1 MNAELCIAEWF
12 FFYFNILTGNS
23 YLHNHILK
31 YIDYGN
37 QTNNQLEDM
46 EFILYQILW
55 CNMEW
60 YVWHLPRRML
70 PKIWEEEGFT
80 HFLRVW
86 GYVTQITI
94 NVYEILKNF
103 IGKLA
108 SMTKSTR
115 TTTPKNSKKSAIHFS
130 CFLIRAKHL
139 SYHEW
144 KKIAQVIQIF
154 LKSYNQ

>member
-1 MNAELCIAEWF
+1 
-12 FFYFNILTGNS
+12 
-23 YLHNHILK
+23 
-31 YIDYGN
+31 
-37 QTNNQLEDM
+37 M

-86 GYVTQITI
+86 EYVTQITI
-94 NVYEILKNF
+94 NVHEILKNF

-108 SMTKSTR
+108 SITKSTR

-144 KKIAQVIQIF
+144 KKNYPSHSNISEELQPVAGEFFVIQHHEWHT
-154 LKSYNQ
+154 KSS

>member
-1 MNAELCIAEWF
+1 
-12 FFYFNILTGNS
+12 
-23 YLHNHILK
+23 
-31 YIDYGN
+31 
-37 QTNNQLEDM
+37 M

-60 YVWHLPRRML
+60 YVWHLPRRVL

-94 NVYEILKNF
+94 NVHEILKNF

-144 KKIAQVIQIF
+144 KK
-154 LKSYNQ
+154 LPKSFKYFWRVTTSSWRILCYPTPWMTYDKFITFSGRMSTKSLMSWPSLPIPL